1 MIFNFRK
8 KARCFAGD
16 VGAISIAF
24 IIIFLIGRLIYY
36 TYDIKYILF
45 LGVYG
50 VDAVLTIIHR
60 IMLKENIF
68 EAHRK
73 HLYQILA
80 NELKIPHLYV
90 SGGYALTQLII
101 SALTIFNVFAGL
113 SAVILTGI
121 VYIVVKKRYFHL
133 HTLKN

>member
-1 MIFNFRK
+1 
-8 KARCFAGD
+8 
-16 VGAISIAF
+16 
-24 IIIFLIGRLIYY
+24 
-36 TYDIKYILF
+36 
-45 LGVYG
+45 
-50 VDAVLTIIHR
+50 
-60 IMLKENIF
+60 MLKENIF